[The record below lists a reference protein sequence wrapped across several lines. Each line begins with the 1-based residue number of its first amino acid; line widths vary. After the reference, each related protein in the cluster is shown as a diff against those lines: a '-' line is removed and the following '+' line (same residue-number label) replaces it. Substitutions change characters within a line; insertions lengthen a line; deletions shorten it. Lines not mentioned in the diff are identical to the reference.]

1 MRKLN
6 EEDRETVYRESIEQ
20 YGVPAQVDMA
30 IEEMAELTKALLKF
44 RRFGW
49 SENSLDYLE
58 NIYEEIAD
66 VKIMIRQLEMIYDSN
81 NDVQVWIDRKVMR
94 QIERLDGKRR

>member
-6 EEDRETVYRESIEQ
+6 EEDREAVYRESIEQ
-20 YGVPAQVDMA
+20 YGVSAQVDMA

-49 SENSLDYLE
+49 SENF
-58 NIYEEIAD
+58 YEEIAD
-66 VKIMIRQLEMIYDSN
+66 VKIMIRQLEMIYDC
-81 NDVQVWIDRKVMR
+81 DFAVGQWIDKKVLR
-94 QIERLDGKRR
+94 QIERLAGKRR